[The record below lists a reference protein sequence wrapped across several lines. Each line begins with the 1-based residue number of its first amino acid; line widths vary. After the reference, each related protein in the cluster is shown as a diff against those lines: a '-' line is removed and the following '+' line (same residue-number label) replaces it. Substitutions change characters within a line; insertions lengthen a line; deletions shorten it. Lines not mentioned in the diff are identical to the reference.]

1 MIPLKK
7 NITLIMFT
15 LSLLTGNPAIAY
27 ETDKVYKITV
37 LHTND
42 HHGHFW

>member
-15 LSLLTGNPAIAY
+15 LSLLTGNPA
-27 ETDKVYKITV
+27 
-37 LHTND
+37 
-42 HHGHFW
+42 

>member
-15 LSLLTGNPAIAY
+15 LSLLTGNP
-27 ETDKVYKITV
+27 
-37 LHTND
+37 
-42 HHGHFW
+42 

>member
-1 MIPLKK
+1 MRSYRYNDTVKK

-37 LHTND
+37 L
-42 HHGHFW
+42 

>member
-15 LSLLTGNPAIAY
+15 LSLLTGNPAI
-27 ETDKVYKITV
+27 
-37 LHTND
+37 
-42 HHGHFW
+42 